1 MKKKMVAVIL
11 AGVMTMGLAACGGGG
26 DSTDGGADAG
36 TESSGAETYTIS
48 FNQNNGN
55 TADMPTYQFLG
66 GDLSGMLNYEA
77 RLYTDITLTLNE
89 DGTYELKSDAYTMSN
104 GERIEIGASDGIG
117 LVCVLDAEGTYEDNG
132 DGTVTTSAAESA
144 SYTLETDT
152 YSQEIVTAAN
162 LAVADGETAGEYTSD
177 DNPDLL
183 SWVPSTVFTFGEDGD
198 IVTYAQAE

>member
-1 MKKKMVAVIL
+1 MKKRMVAVIL

-26 DSTDGGADAG
+26 DSTDVG

-48 FNQNNGN
+48 FNQNNEN
-55 TADMPTYQFLG
+55 TTDMPTYQFFG

-77 RLYTDITLTLNE
+77 RLYTDITLILNE

-162 LAVADGETAGEYTSD
+162 LAVVDVETAGEYTSD

-183 SWVPSTVFTFGEDGD
+183 SWVPSTVFTLGEDGD